1 MTAPPNSAL
10 AYSPDA
16 APGAAPASSAVRQLR
31 LTDFRNYRQ
40 LRLDCGSEPVVLV
53 GPNGAGKTNLL
64 EALSLLVPGRG
75 LRRARLDE
83 ICRRVI
89 GPRASGPQEAG
100 EILRP
105 GSGQAAAV
113 PATTTWAVAA
123 TLDTPDGRIA
133 IGTGLEP
140 ARNSGT
146 LRRAVRIDGRPA
158 ASQTVLGLHVAAVWL
173 TPQLDRLF
181 LDGPGE
187 RRRFLDRLVTALH
200 PQHAGDAAA
209 YDNAM
214 RQRSRLLAEGNGDR
228 HWATALEDTMA
239 RHGVA
244 LAANRADTV
253 QRLDAAARLG
263 VGPFPR
269 ASLAMAGE
277 IDDWVASLPAIDAE
291 DRLRARL
298 AASRLRDGE
307 SGTTSYGPHRSDLA
321 VRHLDL
327 DLPAAEGSTGQQKA
341 LLVSIALAHA
351 RLVALL
357 RGSAPLLLLD
367 EIAAHLDA
375 ERRAALFDEVLAL
388 GVQSWMT
395 GTDAELFAP
404 LAGRAQLLR
413 VADGTI
419 SAA

>member
-1 MTAPPNSAL
+1 MTAAPNSAL

-16 APGAAPASSAVRQLR
+16 ATGAAPASLAVRQLR

-40 LRLDCGSEPVVLV
+40 LRLDCGAEPVVLV

-64 EALSLLVPGRG
+64 EALSFLVPGRG

-83 ICRRVI
+83 VCRR
-89 GPRASGPQEAG
+89 PRGGDPD
-100 EILRP
+100 
-105 GSGQAAAV
+105 
-113 PATTTWAVAA
+113 TTAWAVAA
-123 TLDTPDGRIA
+123 TLDTPEGRLA

-140 ARNSGT
+140 TRNPGT

-158 ASQTVLGLHVAAVWL
+158 ASQTALGLHVAAVWL

-181 LDGPGE
+181 LDGPGD

-214 RQRSRLLAEGNGDR
+214 RQRSRLLAEGNRDP
-228 HWATALEDTMA
+228 HWFTALEDTMA
-239 RHGVA
+239 CHGVA

-269 ASLAMAGE
+269 AALAMSGE
-277 IDDWVASLPAIDAE
+277 IDDWIAGMPAIDAE
-291 DRLRARL
+291 DRLRAGL
-298 AASRLRDGE
+298 AAGRLRDAE

-327 DLPAAEGSTGQQKA
+327 DLPAADGSTGQQKA

-375 ERRAALFDEVLAL
+375 ERRVALFDEVLAL

-404 LAGRAQLLR
+404 LIGRARLLR
-413 VADGTI
+413 VSDGVI
-419 SAA
+419 AAA

>member
-10 AYSPDA
+10 AYSPDVA
-16 APGAAPASSAVRQLR
+16 TGAAPAPLAVRQVR

-40 LRLDCGSEPVVLV
+40 LRLDCGVEPVVLV

-64 EALSLLVPGRG
+64 EALSFLAPGRG

-83 ICRRVI
+83 VTRR
-89 GPRASGPQEAG
+89 PD
-100 EILRP
+100 
-105 GSGQAAAV
+105 AA
-113 PATTTWAVAA
+113 TWAVAA
-123 TLDTPDGRIA
+123 TLDTPEGRLA

-140 ARNSGT
+140 GRDGS
-146 LRRAVRIDGRPA
+146 LPRRVVRIDGRPVQG
-158 ASQTVLGLHVAAVWL
+158 QTALGLHVAAVWL

-187 RRRFLDRLVTALH
+187 RRRFLDRLVTALL
-200 PQHAGDAAA
+200 PEHAGDVAA
-209 YDNAM
+209 YENAL
-214 RQRSRLLAEGNGDR
+214 RQRARLLGEGNRDP
-228 HWATALEDTMA
+228 HWFTALEDTMA

-263 VGPFPR
+263 IGPFPR

-277 IDDWVASLPAIDAE
+277 IDGWIAAMAAIDAE
-291 DRLRARL
+291 DRLRAAL
-298 AASRLRDGE
+298 ADSRLRDAE
-307 SGTTSYGPHRSDLA
+307 SGTTSKGPHRSDLA

-341 LLVSIALAHA
+341 LLVSISLAHA
-351 RLVALL
+351 RLVALS
-357 RGSAPLLLLD
+357 RGRPPLLLLD

-375 ERRAALFDEVLAL
+375 ERRSALFDEVLAL

-395 GTDAELFAP
+395 GTDADLFKP
-404 LAGRAQLLR
+404 LADRAQVLR
-413 VADGTI
+413 VADGSI
-419 SAA
+419 AAT

>member
-1 MTAPPNSAL
+1 MTVSSSAL

-16 APGAAPASSAVRQLR
+16 ATGAAPALLAVRQVR
-31 LTDFRNYRQ
+31 LNDFRNYRQ
-40 LRLDCGSEPVVLV
+40 LRLDCGLEPVVLV

-64 EALSLLVPGRG
+64 EALSFLAPGRG

-83 ICRRVI
+83 VTRRPD
-89 GPRASGPQEAG
+89 GAG
-100 EILRP
+100 
-105 GSGQAAAV
+105 
-113 PATTTWAVAA
+113 WAVAA
-123 TLDTPDGRIA
+123 TVDTPDGRLT
-133 IGTGLEP
+133 IGTGSEP
-140 ARNSGT
+140 ARSESGT
-146 LRRAVRIDGRPA
+146 RRVVRIDGRPV
-158 ASQTVLGLHVAAVWL
+158 ASQTALGLHVAAVWL

-200 PQHAGDAAA
+200 PQHAGDVAA
-209 YDNAM
+209 YENAL
-214 RQRSRLLAEGNGDR
+214 RQRARLLGEGNRDP
-228 HWATALEDTMA
+228 HWFTALEDTMA

-244 LAANRADTV
+244 LAANRGDTV

-277 IDDWVASLPAIDAE
+277 VDGWLAAMAALDAE
-291 DRLRARL
+291 DRLRSAL
-298 AASRLRDGE
+298 VVNRLRDAE
-307 SGTTSYGPHRSDLA
+307 AGTTSMGPHRSDLA

-341 LLVSIALAHA
+341 VLVSIALAHA
-351 RLVALL
+351 RLVTLS
-357 RGSAPLLLLD
+357 RGRPPLLLLD

-375 ERRAALFDEVLAL
+375 ERRAALFEEVVAL

-395 GTDAELFAP
+395 GTDAELFKP
-404 LAGRAQLLR
+404 LAGRAQVLR
-413 VADGTI
+413 VVDGSIAADRIG
-419 SAA
+419 

>member
-1 MTAPPNSAL
+1 MTVSNSAL

-16 APGAAPASSAVRQLR
+16 ATGAAPALLAVRQVR
-31 LTDFRNYRQ
+31 LNDFRNYRQ
-40 LRLDCGSEPVVLV
+40 LRLDCGLEPVVLV

-64 EALSLLVPGRG
+64 EALSFLAPGRG

-83 ICRRVI
+83 VTRRPD
-89 GPRASGPQEAG
+89 GAS
-100 EILRP
+100 
-105 GSGQAAAV
+105 
-113 PATTTWAVAA
+113 WAVAA
-123 TLDTPDGRIA
+123 TVDTPEGRLT

-140 ARNSGT
+140 ARGEGGM
-146 LRRAVRIDGRPA
+146 RRVVRIDGRPV
-158 ASQTVLGLHVAAVWL
+158 ASQTALGLHVAAVWL

-200 PQHAGDAAA
+200 PEHAGDVAA
-209 YDNAM
+209 YENAL
-214 RQRSRLLAEGNGDR
+214 RQRARLLGEGNRDP
-228 HWATALEDTMA
+228 HWFTALEDTMA

-263 VGPFPR
+263 IGPFPR

-277 IDDWVASLPAIDAE
+277 IDGWLAAMAALDAE
-291 DRLRARL
+291 DRLRAEL
-298 AASRLRDGE
+298 AASRLRDAE
-307 SGTTSYGPHRSDLA
+307 AGTTSMGPHRSDLA

-341 LLVSIALAHA
+341 VLVSIALAHV
-351 RLVALL
+351 RLVTLS
-357 RGSAPLLLLD
+357 RGRPPLLLLD

-375 ERRAALFDEVLAL
+375 ERRAALFEEVVAL

-395 GTDAELFAP
+395 GTDAELFKP
-404 LAGRAQLLR
+404 LAGRAQMLR
-413 VADGTI
+413 VDDG
-419 SAA
+419 AVLEM

>member
-1 MTAPPNSAL
+1 MTAPPINAL

-16 APGAAPASSAVRQLR
+16 VTGAAPAVLAVRQLR

-40 LRLDCGSEPVVLV
+40 LRLDCDMAPVVLV
-53 GPNGAGKTNLL
+53 GANGAGKTNLL
-64 EALSLLVPGRG
+64 EALSFLVPGRG

-83 ICRRVI
+83 VCRRT
-89 GPRASGPQEAG
+89 RSKEPQ
-100 EILRP
+100 P
-105 GSGQAAAV
+105 AA
-113 PATTTWAVAA
+113 WAVAA
-123 TLDTPDGRIA
+123 TLDTPDGRLA

-140 ARNSGT
+140 ARSET
-146 LRRAVRIDGRPA
+146 SLPRRVVRIDGRPA
-158 ASQTVLGLHVAAVWL
+158 SSQTALGLHVAAVWL

-181 LDGPGE
+181 LDGASE

-200 PQHAGDAAA
+200 PEHAGDVAA
-209 YDNAM
+209 YENAL
-214 RQRSRLLAEGNGDR
+214 RQRARLLGEGNRDP
-228 HWATALEDTMA
+228 HWFTALEDTMA

-269 ASLAMAGE
+269 AALAMAGE
-277 IDDWVASLPAIDAE
+277 IDGWIAAMPAIDAE
-291 DRLRARL
+291 DRLRAQL
-298 AASRLRDGE
+298 AANRLRDAE
-307 SGTTSYGPHRSDLA
+307 AGTTSCGPHRSDLA

-351 RLVALL
+351 RLVALS
-357 RGSAPLLLLD
+357 RGRPPLLLLD

-395 GTDAELFAP
+395 GTDADLFKP
-404 LAGRAQLLR
+404 LAGRAQVLR
-413 VADGTI
+413 VVDGSI
-419 SAA
+419 AAN

>member
-1 MTAPPNSAL
+1 MTAPPINAL
-10 AYSPDA
+10 VCSPDA
-16 APGAAPASSAVRQLR
+16 VTGAAPALLAVRQLR

-40 LRLDCGSEPVVLV
+40 LRLDCDLSPVVLV
-53 GPNGAGKTNLL
+53 GANGAGKTNLL
-64 EALSLLVPGRG
+64 EALSFLVPGRG

-83 ICRRVI
+83 VCRRRI
-89 GPRASGPQEAG
+89 GANGRG
-100 EILRP
+100 EEP
-105 GSGQAAAV
+105 D
-113 PATTTWAVAA
+113 TTAWAVAA
-123 TLDTPDGRIA
+123 TLDTPDGRLA

-140 ARNSGT
+140 ARSET
-146 LRRAVRIDGRPA
+146 ALPRRVVRIDGRPA
-158 ASQTVLGLHVAAVWL
+158 SSQTALGLHVAAVWL

-200 PQHAGDAAA
+200 PEHAGDAAA
-209 YDNAM
+209 YDNAL
-214 RQRSRLLAEGNGDR
+214 RQRARLLGEGNRDS
-228 HWATALEDTMA
+228 HWFTALEDTLA

-269 ASLAMAGE
+269 ASLAMTGE
-277 IDDWVASLPAIDAE
+277 IDGWLASMAAIDAE
-291 DRLRARL
+291 DRMRAEL
-298 AASRLRDGE
+298 AASRSRDAE
-307 SGTTSYGPHRSDLA
+307 AGTTSCGPHRSDLA

-357 RGSAPLLLLD
+357 RGRPPLLLLD

-375 ERRAALFDEVLAL
+375 ERRAALFEEVLAL

-395 GTDAELFAP
+395 GTDADLFKP

-413 VADGTI
+413 VADGSI
-419 SAA
+419 AAS

>member
-1 MTAPPNSAL
+1 MTAPPINAL

-16 APGAAPASSAVRQLR
+16 VTGAAPALLAVRQLR

-40 LRLDCGSEPVVLV
+40 LRLDCDLTPVVLV
-53 GPNGAGKTNLL
+53 GANGAGKTNLL
-64 EALSLLVPGRG
+64 EALSFLVPGRG

-83 ICRRVI
+83 VCRRQI
-89 GPRASGPQEAG
+89 GAR
-100 EILRP
+100 R
-105 GSGQAAAV
+105 GSDEPDPTA
-113 PATTTWAVAA
+113 WAVAA
-123 TLDTPDGRIA
+123 TLDTPDGRLA

-140 ARNSGT
+140 ARNEAS
-146 LRRAVRIDGRPA
+146 LPRRVVRIDGRPA
-158 ASQTVLGLHVAAVWL
+158 ASQTALGLHVAAVWL

-181 LDGPGE
+181 LDGPSE

-200 PQHAGDAAA
+200 PEHAGNAAA
-209 YDNAM
+209 YDNAL
-214 RQRSRLLAEGNGDR
+214 RQRSRLLAEGNRDP
-228 HWATALEDTMA
+228 HWFTALEDSMA

-244 LAANRADTV
+244 LAANRGDTV
-253 QRLDAAARLG
+253 HRLDAAARLG

-277 IDDWVASLPAIDAE
+277 IDGWLATMPALDAE
-291 DRLRARL
+291 DRLRAEL
-298 AASRLRDGE
+298 AASRLRDAD
-307 SGTTSYGPHRSDLA
+307 SGTTYWGPHRSDLA

-351 RLVALL
+351 RLVALS
-357 RGSAPLLLLD
+357 RGCAPLLLLD

-375 ERRAALFDEVLAL
+375 ERRAALFDEVVAL

-395 GTDAELFAP
+395 GTDADLFKP

-413 VADGTI
+413 VAD
-419 SAA
+419 AAIAAN

>member
-1 MTAPPNSAL
+1 MTAPPINAL

-16 APGAAPASSAVRQLR
+16 VTGAAPALLAVRQLR

-40 LRLDCGSEPVVLV
+40 LRLDCDIAPVVLV

-64 EALSLLVPGRG
+64 EALSFLVPGRG
-75 LRRARLDE
+75 LRRAKLDE
-83 ICRRVI
+83 VCRRTRSEE
-89 GPRASGPQEAG
+89 PAPAS
-100 EILRP
+100 
-105 GSGQAAAV
+105 
-113 PATTTWAVAA
+113 WAVAA
-123 TLDTPDGRIA
+123 TLDTPDGRLA

-140 ARNSGT
+140 ARSEAS
-146 LRRAVRIDGRPA
+146 LPRRVVRIDGRPA
-158 ASQTVLGLHVAAVWL
+158 ASQTALGLHVAAVWL

-200 PQHAGDAAA
+200 PEHAGDVAA
-209 YDNAM
+209 YENAL
-214 RQRSRLLAEGNGDR
+214 RQRARLLGEGNRDP
-228 HWATALEDTMA
+228 HWFTALEDTMA

-269 ASLAMAGE
+269 AALAMAGE
-277 IDDWVASLPAIDAE
+277 IDGWIAAMAAIDVE
-291 DRLRARL
+291 DRMRAEL
-298 AASRLRDGE
+298 ASNRLRDAE
-307 SGTTSYGPHRSDLA
+307 AGTTSCGPHRSDLA

-351 RLVALL
+351 RLVALS
-357 RGSAPLLLLD
+357 RGRPPLLLLD

-375 ERRAALFDEVLAL
+375 ERRAALFDEVVAL

-395 GTDAELFAP
+395 GTDADLFKP

-413 VADGTI
+413 VADGSI
-419 SAA
+419 AAN

>member
-16 APGAAPASSAVRQLR
+16 APGAAPAHLAVRQLR
-31 LTDFRNYRQ
+31 LSDFRNYRQ
-40 LRLDCGSEPVVLV
+40 LRLDCDLAPVVLV
-53 GPNGAGKTNLL
+53 GANGAGKTNLL
-64 EALSLLVPGRG
+64 EALSFLVPGRG

-83 ICRRVI
+83 VCRRSR
-89 GPRASGPQEAG
+89 GDDADAPS
-100 EILRP
+100 
-105 GSGQAAAV
+105 
-113 PATTTWAVAA
+113 WAVAA
-123 TLDTPDGRIA
+123 TLDTPNGRVA

-140 ARNSGT
+140 GRSEGHL
-146 LRRAVRIDGRPA
+146 LRRVVRIDGRAA
-158 ASQTVLGLHVAAVWL
+158 ASQTALGLHVAAVWL

-181 LDGPGE
+181 LDGASD

-200 PQHAGDAAA
+200 PEHAGNVAA
-209 YDNAM
+209 YENAL
-214 RQRSRLLAEGNGDR
+214 RQRSRLLVEGNRDP
-228 HWATALEDTMA
+228 HWFTALEDTMA

-277 IDDWVASLPAIDAE
+277 IDGWIDAMAALDAE
-291 DRLRARL
+291 DRLRTAL
-298 AASRLRDGE
+298 AANRLRDAE
-307 SGTTSYGPHRSDLA
+307 AGTTSVGPHRSDLA

-341 LLVSIALAHA
+341 VLVSIALAHA
-351 RLVALL
+351 RLVALS
-357 RGSAPLLLLD
+357 RGRPPLLLLD
-367 EIAAHLDA
+367 EIAAHLDS
-375 ERRAALFDEVLAL
+375 ERRETLFEEVVAL
-388 GVQSWMT
+388 GAQSWMT
-395 GTDAELFAP
+395 GTDAELFKP

-413 VADGTI
+413 VADGSI
-419 SAA
+419 AAT